1 VRYPDLAPDG
11 GGLVT
16 DEELV
21 ARITGLVEE
30 EHRLEGSKTG
40 EGLSEADARR
50 LRDLEV
56 ALDQTWDLLRQ
67 RRARRDA
74 GLDPDGA
81 RPRDP
86 GIVENYRQ

>member
-1 VRYPDLAPDG
+1 M
-11 GGLVT
+11 T

-21 ARITGLVEE
+21 ARITQLVEE
-30 EHRLEGSKTG
+30 EHRLEGSRVG
-40 EGLSEADARR
+40 EGLDDGDARR

-67 RRARRDA
+67 RRARRAA

-81 RPRDP
+81 EPRDP
-86 GIVENYRQ
+86 RTVEGYRQ